1 MEVNLLKGIKD
12 IWIPVSLIIVSLI
25 FWCQSYLL
33 PLPRY
38 EPLGSSF
45 FPRLLLTLIIGLNVV
60 DLFIRLLSKKS
71 NDSSKIIYPETY
83 KYIIYSLILIFLY
96 VTIIYLYT
104 GIINFAIVT
113 FVFLLIFM
121 WMLSPKKLNLLP
133 MILLINVGTLLIIYL
148 VFVKY
153 LWISFD

>member
-1 MEVNLLKGIKD
+1 MNLLKSIGVPI
-12 IWIPVSLIIVSLI
+12 SLIIVSLI
-25 FWCQSYLL
+25 FWIQSYSL

-60 DLFIRLLSKKS
+60 DLFIQLLSKKS

-83 KYIIYSLILIFLY
+83 KYIFYSLILIFLY
-96 VTIIYLYT
+96 VTIIYLGI

-133 MILLINVGTLLIIYL
+133 MILLINAGTLLIIYL
-148 VFVKY
+148 VFIKY

>member
-1 MEVNLLKGIKD
+1 MNLLKDIKD
-12 IWIPVSLIIVSLI
+12 IWMPTSLIIVSLI
-25 FWCQSYLL
+25 FWCKSYLL

-60 DLFIRLLSKKS
+60 DLFIQLLSKKS

-83 KYIIYSLILIFLY
+83 KYMIYFLILIFLY
-96 VTIIYLYT
+96 VTIIYLGT
-104 GIINFAIVT
+104 GLINFVIAT
-113 FVFLLIFM
+113 FVFLLISM
-121 WMLSPKKLNLLP
+121 WMLSPKKLTLLP
-133 MILLINVGTLLIIYL
+133 TILLIDAGILLIIYL